1 MDIDAGLRGI
11 ARGERGAFSD
21 VYRYLQP
28 QMVRYALG
36 LVAGDRAAAEDVVN
50 DAFVAIWQQAGSYS
64 GLGSAA
70 GWVRRIVRNKTID
83 WVRKQREVSLSSDA
97 NDSLINQIPDT
108 SPSAQDMAQTQNE
121 AQHLRAALTH
131 LSVEHREVI
140 WLCYFEDRS
149 LSEIADITYCPLNT
163 VKTRLF
169 HARKILRNYVHP

>member
-1 MDIDAGLRGI
+1 MDIDAGLRAI

-21 VYRYLQP
+21 VYRHLQP
-28 QMVRYALG
+28 PMLRYALG

-50 DAFVAIWQQAGSYS
+50 DAFVAIWQQAGTYS
-64 GLGSAA
+64 GLGSAM

-83 WVRKQREVSLSSDA
+83 WVRKQREVSLSSDE
-97 NDSLINQIPDT
+97 NDSLINQVPDPT
-108 SPSAQDMAQTQNE
+108 SSPQDIAQSQDE
-121 AQHLRAALTH
+121 AQHLRAALTY

-149 LSEIADITYCPLNT
+149 LSEIADIARCPLNT

-169 HARKILRNYVHP
+169 HARKILRNYIHS